1 MRAVRNIVCIQ
12 GKMIA
17 SIRIVSLRIYMY
29 MYVCH
34 VCMSCMYVCM
44 YVTYVQYVTYVLFT
58 LQNRITTLCNINY
71 IIGSPYLLNYYDIN
85 VNKTVYQQSYHII
98 HGQHYYTHRD

>member
-1 MRAVRNIVCIQ
+1 M
-12 GKMIA
+12 
-17 SIRIVSLRIYMY
+17 
-29 MYVCH
+29 H
-34 VCMSCMYVCM
+34 VCMHVCMHACMYVMYVCMYVCM